1 MTKTIENN
9 TKYKGLHF
17 SSFHTYGELEDQ
29 GFVFS
34 DSSGGVKFY
43 SLRFPVCFW
52 GKIPTLFGYLTVNSD
67 TMEVTVDVKTPNNVF
82 YADFYNN
89 EFGDSER
96 ILTEIHRRIN
106 KKLNELDIVRKK
118 VKKPKEILP
127 QDIKKQERNSYDR
140 ARNKENR
147 GSDKGS
153 TESGEQV
160 LPRQERH
167 RDCPKRRKPFRKVLP
182 ENG

>member
-1 MTKTIENN
+1 MTKMMENN

-17 SSFHTYGELEDQ
+17 NTFQTYKQLEEAGFSFLDNC
-29 GFVFS
+29 
-34 DSSGGVKFY
+34 DSVKYF

-67 TMEVTVDVKTPNNVF
+67 TMEVTVDVKTPNNTF

-89 EFGDSER
+89 EFGDSEK

-106 KKLNELDIVRKK
+106 KKLNELGIVRKK
-118 VKKPKEILP
+118 IKKTKEILP
-127 QDIKKQERNSYDR
+127 NNIKKQERNSYDR
-140 ARNKENR
+140 ARSKENR

-153 TESGEQV
+153 TECSAEV

-167 RDCPKRRKPFRKVLP
+167 RDRPKRRKPFRKVLP

>member
-1 MTKTIENN
+1 MKMTIENN

-17 SSFHTYGELEDQ
+17 LTFHTYRELEEA

-34 DSSGGVKFY
+34 DSSEGVKYY

-52 GKIPTLFGYLTVNSD
+52 SKIPTLFGYLTVNSD

-89 EFGDSER
+89 EFGDSEK

-106 KKLNELDIVRKK
+106 SKLKELGIVRKK
-118 VKKPKEILP
+118 FKKTKEILP
-127 QDIKKQERNSYDR
+127 NDIKKQERNSYDR
-140 ARNKENR
+140 ARSKENR

-153 TESGEQV
+153 TECSAEV

-167 RDCPKRRKPFRKVLP
+167 RDRPKRRKPFRKVLP

>member
-1 MTKTIENN
+1 MKMMMENN

-17 SSFHTYGELEDQ
+17 NTFQTYKQLEEAGFSFL
-29 GFVFS
+29 
-34 DSSGGVKFY
+34 DSCDSVKYF

-67 TMEVTVDVKTPNNVF
+67 TMEVTVDVKTPNNTF

-89 EFGDSER
+89 EFGDSEK

-106 KKLNELDIVRKK
+106 KKLKELDIIRKK

-127 QDIKKQERNSYDR
+127 NDIKKQERNQYDR
-140 ARNKENR
+140 IRSKENR

-153 TESGEQV
+153 TECSEQ
-160 LPRQERH
+160 LLQGSKSR
-167 RDCPKRRKPFRKVLP
+167 RDYPKRRRPFRKKFQ

>member
-1 MTKTIENN
+1 MKKTMENN

-17 SSFHTYGELEDQ
+17 LTFHTYRELEEA

-34 DSSGGVKFY
+34 DSSEGVKYY

-52 GKIPTLFGYLTVNSD
+52 SKIPTLFGYLTVNSD

-89 EFGDSER
+89 EFGDSEK

-106 KKLNELDIVRKK
+106 SKLKELGIVRKK
-118 VKKPKEILP
+118 FKKPKEILP
-127 QDIKKQERNSYDR
+127 DDIKKQERNQYDR
-140 ARNKENR
+140 ARSKENR

-153 TESGEQV
+153 TECSAEV

-167 RDCPKRRKPFRKVLP
+167 RDRPKRRKPFRKKFQ

>member
-17 SSFHTYGELEDQ
+17 SSFITYGELENK
-29 GFVFS
+29 GFAFS

-43 SLRFPVCFW
+43 SLRFPVCYW

-67 TMEVTVDVKTPNNVF
+67 TMEVTVDVKTPNNTF

-89 EFGDSER
+89 EFGDSEK

-106 KKLNELDIVRKK
+106 KKLNELGIVRKK
-118 VKKPKEILP
+118 VKKTKEILP
-127 QDIKKQERNSYDR
+127 NDIKKQERNQYDR
-140 ARNKENR
+140 IRSKENR

-153 TESGEQV
+153 TESSEQV
-160 LPRQERH
+160 LQRQDRH
-167 RDCPKRRKPFRKVLP
+167 RDRPKRRRPYREVLQ
-182 ENG
+182 EN